1 MHLKFVMKTEPEWK
15 IEFVGFRK
23 PGEIGSEFPRWRSLT
38 ALVARWVLDA
48 VRRPDEGISISE
60 RV

>member
-1 MHLKFVMKTEPEWK
+1 MYLKFVMKTEPDWK

-23 PGEIGSEFPRWRSLT
+23 PEEIRSEFPRWRNST
-38 ALVARWVLDA
+38 ALVARWALDA
-48 VRRPDEGISISE
+48 VRRPDEGISIPE